1 MSLPDADWVAVALL
15 GKTRGNR
22 GEITALPLSDKPA
35 RYQELREV
43 CLFGPHLLGPG
54 GTEPRTVEEVWF
66 HEGVL
71 IFKFQGVDTISD
83 AERLKGAEVRV
94 PAAQR
99 VALDEGEYFQS
110 DLVGC
115 EIVDCASGR
124 ALGRVTGWE
133 EGGGTGLLVVDY
145 HWLIPFA
152 RSLCVEI
159 HPAERRIVVDLPD
172 GLKDLN
178 LQ

>member
-1 MSLPDADWVAVALL
+1 VSLPDADWVAVALL

-35 RYQELREV
+35 RYQKLREV

-66 HEGVL
+66 HEDVL

-94 PAAQR
+94 PAGQR